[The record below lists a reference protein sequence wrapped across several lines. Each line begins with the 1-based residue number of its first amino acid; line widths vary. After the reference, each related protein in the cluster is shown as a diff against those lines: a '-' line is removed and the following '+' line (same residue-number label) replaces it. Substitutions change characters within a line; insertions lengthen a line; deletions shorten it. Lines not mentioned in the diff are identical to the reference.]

1 MPTPITDGNRLE
13 RLQQRSAQVRREVS
27 GLTTEVEG
35 AFTDI
40 ERLVREQLE
49 QRPYA
54 TLGAATGL
62 GYVLGG
68 GLPVALGRLL
78 FAVGGRMAFVMMA
91 QKLAGSL
98 GDLVDEGTQG
108 SQQEREA

>member
-1 MPTPITDGNRLE
+1 MATPITDGNRLE

-27 GLTTEVEG
+27 GLTSEVEG
-35 AFTDI
+35 AFTDL

-78 FAVGGRMAFVMMA
+78 FAVGGRMAFVAMA
-91 QKLAGSL
+91 QKITAGL
-98 GDLVDEGTQG
+98 GDVVTQK
-108 SQQEREA
+108 EREA